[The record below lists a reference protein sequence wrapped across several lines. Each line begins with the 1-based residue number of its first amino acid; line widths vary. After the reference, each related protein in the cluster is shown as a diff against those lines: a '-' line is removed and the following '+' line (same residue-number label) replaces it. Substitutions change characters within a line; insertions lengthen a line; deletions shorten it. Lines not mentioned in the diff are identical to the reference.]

1 MARAKRVEGAA
12 ALVDILE
19 REGVTAI
26 FGVPGGPLLPLLD
39 RLIDHPI
46 IELILT
52 KHEQAAAYA
61 AFAYAR
67 ATGRLGVC
75 MATLGPGATNLVAG
89 LPVAFVESAPVLA
102 ISGQVQSTGVGRGAH
117 QESTGWYRTPDQEA
131 MFRATC
137 KHTATCTEV
146 RTFAD
151 HVRAA
156 IRIATSGRPGP
167 AHLVIPADLL
177 HQKAPYQPL
186 DPVRYRVRQE
196 RGHDSSAIEDIAALV
211 SRARF
216 PLLFAGARAMQPWA
230 GRQLEE
236 LSAALEIPLIAD
248 LGSKSVVDEALP
260 LYLGC
265 AGVMGQRA
273 GERYLKDH
281 ADLVIAVGQS
291 FDEITT
297 LSWDPRY
304 AELPLVVL
312 DTDAEEVGKAFPV
325 EAAAVGHLPTTVA
338 ALHEALREQ
347 GIGGSAERR
356 RVVTELKR
364 KYPLFEDADS
374 RSEAVPL
381 LPQRIVRE
389 LREALPDDALVLSDS
404 SKWARWLG
412 RYYEARAQTVVSAH
426 DYEPMGWAVA
436 GAIGAKVA
444 DRGRTV
450 VSVSGDGAFLMSAME
465 LATAANHDLAIVWVV
480 MNDERYGIIH
490 DLQKG
495 LYGGRV
501 LGSAYR
507 NPDLVT
513 FASAFGI
520 AGQRVERP
528 DELRSA
534 LRQALDRDAP
544 ALLDVR
550 FDADAIPPVRPRS
563 VLIPRGMGLPDPTP
577 GPETTRALIK
587 LLRER

>member
-1 MARAKRVEGAA
+1 M
-12 ALVDILE
+12 
-19 REGVTAI
+19 TAV

-39 RLIDHPI
+39 RLVDHPT
-46 IELILT
+46 IELIVT

-89 LPVAFVESAPVLA
+89 LPVALVESAPVLA

-117 QESTGWYRTPDQEA
+117 QESSGWYRTPDQEA

-151 HVRAA
+151 QVRGS

-167 AHLVIPADLL
+167 AHLIIPADLL
-177 HQKAPYQPL
+177 HQKAPYRPL
-186 DPVRYRVRQE
+186 DPARYRILEE
-196 RGHDSSAIEDIAALV
+196 RGHDTAAIDDIADLITK
-211 SRARF
+211 ARF
-216 PLLFAGARAMQPWA
+216 PLLFAGARAMRPWA
-230 GRQLEE
+230 GRQIEE
-236 LSAALEIPLIAD
+236 LSSDLDVPVIAD
-248 LGSKSVVDEALP
+248 LGSKSVVDEGSP

-304 AELPLVVL
+304 TEVPLVVL
-312 DTDAEEVGKAFPV
+312 DTDPEEVGKAFPV
-325 EAAAVGHLPTTVA
+325 SAAAVGHLPTTVA
-338 ALHEALREQ
+338 SLHRALRER
-347 GIGGSAERR
+347 GLDGSQERR
-356 RVVTELKR
+356 SVVAELKR
-364 KYPLFEDADS
+364 KLPLFEDADS
-374 RSEAVPL
+374 RSDAVPL

-389 LREALPDDALVLSDS
+389 LRETLPADALVLSDS

-436 GAIGAKVA
+436 GALGVKAA
-444 DRGRTV
+444 DRRRTV
-450 VSVSGDGAFLMSAME
+450 VAVSGDGAFLMSAME
-465 LATAANHDLAIVWVV
+465 LATAMNHDLSVIWVV

-507 NPDLVT
+507 NPDFVR
-513 FASAFGI
+513 FADAFGI
-520 AGQRVERP
+520 PGHRVESARRAP
-528 DELRSA
+528 TA
-534 LRQALDRDAP
+534 LRQAIDSEGP

-577 GPETTRALIK
+577 GPETTRVPSSSC
-587 LLRER
+587 